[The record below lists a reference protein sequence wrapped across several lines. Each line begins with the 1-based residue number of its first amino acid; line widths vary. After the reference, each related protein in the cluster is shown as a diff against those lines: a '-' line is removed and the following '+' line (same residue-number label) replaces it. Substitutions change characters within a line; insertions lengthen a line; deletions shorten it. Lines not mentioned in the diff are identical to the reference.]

1 MLQGLIDFT
10 LKCVL
15 VWLKFMVYGS
25 FAVICAVITLMLLVY
40 VFLKAL
46 AKNW

>member
-1 MLQGLIDFT
+1 MLQGLTDFI

-25 FAVICAVITLMLLVY
+25 FAVICGVITLMLVVY

-46 AKNW
+46 VRNW